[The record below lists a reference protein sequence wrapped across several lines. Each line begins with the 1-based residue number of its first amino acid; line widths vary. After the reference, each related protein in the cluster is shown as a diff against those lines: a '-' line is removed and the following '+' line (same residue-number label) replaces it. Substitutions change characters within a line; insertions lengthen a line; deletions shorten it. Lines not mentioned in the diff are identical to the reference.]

1 MEKRTLK
8 LIMFTEIFKRRLQEL
23 QVSFMGKRRSAYFC
37 SKLNRLGLYTR
48 KCSFKCCY
56 LFRRTEIYVQ
66 NFIRFSFVWG
76 FFTCFNKTEVISI
89 CIKIV
94 YTYLPST
101 FTVLLSRYYSKR
113 SVNNGTLTVLKCVDV
128 EL

>member
-8 LIMFTEIFKRRLQEL
+8 LIMFTEIFKRRLQVL

-48 KCSFKCCY
+48 KCSSKCCY

-94 YTYLPST
+94 YTYVHG
-101 FTVLLSRYYSKR
+101 TVSRYYSKR
-113 SVNNGTLTVLKCVDV
+113 SVNNGTYCFKMCWCRIVDRSM
-128 EL
+128 